1 MSAPADPRAREGEA
15 GFTLVE
21 MLVALMIFALSV
33 ALAGSFI
40 TRRGPQPP
48 YQTAK
53 AMQSMLL
60 RARSDAIVN
69 GADTIFVID
78 TNAKYYAYPKGSKPI
93 RLPQGHEIRMV
104 TGGEFATEEGQTYL
118 IYRADGSSSGA
129 EIVLSDGRTSDARI
143 EVNWLTGVPL
153 LTRGASG

>member
-1 MSAPADPRAREGEA
+1 MTKIVSAPL
-15 GFTLVE
+15 T
-21 MLVALMIFALSV
+21 
-33 ALAGSFI
+33 
-40 TRRGPQPP
+40 
-48 YQTAK
+48 K

-93 RLPQGHEIRMV
+93 RLPQGQEIRMV

>member
-1 MSAPADPRAREGEA
+1 
-15 GFTLVE
+15 
-21 MLVALMIFALSV
+21 
-33 ALAGSFI
+33 
-40 TRRGPQPP
+40 
-48 YQTAK
+48 
-53 AMQSMLL
+53 MLL

-93 RLPQGHEIRMV
+93 RLPQGQEIRMV

>member
-60 RARSDAIVN
+60 RARSDA
-69 GADTIFVID
+69 G
-78 TNAKYYAYPKGSKPI
+78 K
-93 RLPQGHEIRMV
+93 RL
-104 TGGEFATEEGQTYL
+104 
-118 IYRADGSSSGA
+118 DS
-129 EIVLSDGRTSDARI
+129 LSPRDR
-143 EVNWLTGVPL
+143 VPL
-153 LTRGASG
+153 ELTELDIDEIEEIDAAIVASPHGASAPCG